1 MKKKISFPVI
11 IAAFMLTL
19 VGCQK
24 ETGEMVT
31 VSFEA
36 QLEGSNHKDAN
47 NTSDTKA
54 TSVYLNGGSKPYW
67 TSGDAIHVNNGSG
80 TISNAMV
87 NTNHGRFNAEFSS
100 NTAGPYHAVYPNSMV
115 ASIAIDYDL
124 SGENGPKLKLPRVQV
139 YETVTIDNVQQQK
152 INAPMYAYN
161 PGTAN
166 NAGGTNVLQFHNL
179 CGLMKITVT
188 NDKAWDMILD
198 SIQDEAT
205 TKKLNGEMSIADVAT
220 VTPKLTAPTE
230 PVDSFDVAARQ
241 YHTVS
246 LAGINKYLRSSS
258 LESNNAGNSDA
269 PTSITLYVYL
279 PTIASDAVAGNKFYI
294 RVFSRPAWKTGSESP
309 TYSADS
315 EVHISYEMRQTASTN
330 AYVERNKI
338 IPISIS
344 LSACKPTFTSLKPF
358 TVSSSQSK
366 VSISR
371 GNAQYFIKTYNYS
384 QSAVDAGSTS
394 TGYWRFSPR
403 QWDFLHDST
412 LYPASSVS
420 HADDYVARTG
430 NWIEHF
436 TWDSGNQPV
445 RHYDGD
451 ITGSRTNMEFTT
463 WSGDWGA
470 NFTNVTSNS
479 TWRSLTQSEM
489 HYLLKSRSTVNGSD
503 KCNFAW
509 VTLTDAVSPSG
520 GNHGSALF
528 GIVILPDGF
537 IPNNGDDA
545 TTRTTILDMDAFKFY
560 TYASHTA
567 TEYAGEGDNAV
578 RYRNDNKMT
587 VAQFE
592 YYEARGCVFIPCIG
606 VIHGLGGMNDPWTEV
621 HPEGTVWTST
631 KEPGS
636 LSADAYTLMIS
647 ADAPRDAADCR
658 TSTSLGE
665 ASDAECCRK
674 FNVRLVRPY
683 SSGGGNYK
691 YDPFQ

>member
-1 MKKKISFPVI
+1 MKKKIYISLLASVI
-11 IAAFMLTL
+11 ILAAAS
-19 VGCQK
+19 CKK

-31 VSFEA
+31 MTFDA
-36 QLEGSNHKDAN
+36 QLEGVGHKNAADP
-47 NTSDTKA
+47 K
-54 TSVYLNGGSKPYW
+54 VYLNGQKPYW
-67 TSGDAIHVNNGSG
+67 ENDDAIRVNDGGGIVSTAMVGNGNYGRFEVSFSAGTSG
-80 TISNAMV
+80 
-87 NTNHGRFNAEFSS
+87 
-100 NTAGPYHAVYPNSMV
+100 PYYAVYPASM
-115 ASIAIDYDL
+115 ASAYNL
-124 SGENGPKLKLPRVQV
+124 YNEQKVKLPRVQNYSV
-139 YETVTIDNVQQQK
+139 DGNGNQK
-152 INAPMYAYN
+152 INAPMFAYN
-161 PGTAN
+161 LSKH
-166 NAGGTNVLQFHNL
+166 VLQFHNL

-198 SIQDEAT
+198 SIQVEAT
-205 TKKLNGEMSIADVAT
+205 TKKLNGVMTIGDVT
-220 VTPKLTAPTE
+220 SETPKLTAPTDA
-230 PVDSFDVAARQ
+230 VDSFDVAARQ
-241 YHTVS
+241 CHTVS

-258 LESNNAGNSDA
+258 LASKNAGNPDA
-269 PTSITLYVYL
+269 LTSITLYVYL
-279 PTIASDAVAGNKFYI
+279 PTIASDAVDGNKFYI
-294 RVFSRPAWKTGSESP
+294 RVFSRPAWKTGSEGST

-384 QSAVDAGSTS
+384 QAAVDAGSTS

-412 LYPASSVS
+412 LYPASSLS

-445 RHYDGD
+445 RHYDGR

-489 HYLLKSRSTVNGSD
+489 HYLLKSRSTVNSSN

-509 VTLTDAVSPSG
+509 VTLIDAVSPSG

-545 TTRTTILDMDAFKFY
+545 TTRTTILGMDAFKFY

-578 RYRNDNKMT
+578 RYRNDNEMT

-606 VIHGLGGMNDPWTEV
+606 VIHGLGGMNDPWTEI

-631 KEPGS
+631 KESGS

-665 ASDAECCRK
+665 ASDAECYRK

-683 SSGGGNYK
+683 SSGGDDYK

>member
-1 MKKKISFPVI
+1 MKKKIYISLFASVI
-11 IAAFMLTL
+11 ILAAAS
-19 VGCQK
+19 CKK

-31 VSFEA
+31 MTFDA
-36 QLEGSNHKDAN
+36 QLEGVGHKNAA
-47 NTSDTKA
+47 DTKGA
-54 TSVYLNGGSKPYW
+54 ADPKVYLYEGQKPYW
-67 TSGDAIHVNNGSG
+67 EDGDAIRVNDGNGNV
-80 TISNAMV
+80 SNTTMV
-87 NTNHGRFNAEFSS
+87 GRNYGRFEVSFSAG
-100 NTAGPYHAVYPNSMV
+100 TDGPYYAVYPASM
-115 ASIAIDYDL
+115 ASSNLYN
-124 SGENGPKLKLPRVQV
+124 EQKVKLPRVQTYSV
-139 YETVTIDNVQQQK
+139 DATTGNQK
-152 INAPMYAYN
+152 INAPMFAYN
-161 PGTAN
+161 PSKH
-166 NAGGTNVLQFHNL
+166 VLQFHNL

-198 SIQDEAT
+198 SIQVEAT
-205 TKKLNGEMSIADVAT
+205 TKKLNGVMTIGDVTSA
-220 VTPKLTAPTE
+220 TPKLTAPTE
-230 PVDSFDVAARQ
+230 AVDSFDVAARQ

-258 LESNNAGNSDA
+258 LESHNAGNPDA
-269 PTSITLYVYL
+269 HTSITLYVYL
-279 PTIASDAVAGNKFYI
+279 PTIASDATSGNKFYI

-309 TYSADS
+309 TTYSADS

-344 LSACKPTFTSLKPF
+344 LSSCKPTFTSLKPF

-371 GNAQYFIKTYNYS
+371 GNAQYFIKTYDYS
-384 QSAVDAGSTS
+384 QAAVDAGSTS

-403 QWDFLHDST
+403 QWDFLHVSS
-412 LYPASSVS
+412 LYPASSPS
-420 HADDYVARTG
+420 HGDEYTPRIG

-436 TWDSGNQPV
+436 TWDSGKQPV
-445 RHYDGD
+445 RHYDAN
-451 ITGSRTNMEFTT
+451 ITGSRLNTQFTT
-463 WSGDWGA
+463 WTQDWGV
-470 NFTNVTSNS
+470 NFTNVTSSS

-489 HYLLKSRSTVNGSD
+489 DYLLKSRETVNSSN

-545 TTRTTILDMDAFKFY
+545 TTRVSILGMTDAFKFY
-560 TYASHTA
+560 KYPSTQQGQAP
-567 TEYAGEGDNAV
+567 GNGDNAV
-578 RYRNDNKMT
+578 RYRDDNTMN

-606 VIHGLGGMNDPWTEV
+606 AIDALGGGNDMWTENN
-621 HPEGTVWTST
+621 PEGTVWTST
-631 KEPGS
+631 HENLAGS
-636 LSADAYTLMIS
+636 TDAHTLMLSAEITNNNAG
-647 ADAPRDAADCR
+647 DCR
-658 TSTSLGE
+658 TGTSDGN
-665 ASDAECCRK
+665 DAECYRK

>member
-1 MKKKISFPVI
+1 MKKKIYISLFASVI
-11 IAAFMLTL
+11 ILAAAS
-19 VGCQK
+19 CKK

-31 VSFEA
+31 MTFDA
-36 QLEGSNHKDAN
+36 QLEGVGHKNAA
-47 NTSDTKA
+47 DTKGA
-54 TSVYLNGGSKPYW
+54 ADPKVYLYEGQKPYW
-67 TSGDAIHVNNGSG
+67 EDGDAIRVNDGNGTVS
-80 TISNAMV
+80 TAMV
-87 NTNHGRFNAEFSS
+87 GNGNYGRFEVSFSEGTS
-100 NTAGPYHAVYPNSMV
+100 GPYYAVYPASM
-115 ASIAIDYDL
+115 ASDYNL
-124 SGENGPKLKLPRVQV
+124 YNEQKVKLPRVQTYSV
-139 YETVTIDNVQQQK
+139 DDAGNQK
-152 INAPMYAYN
+152 INAPMFAYN
-161 PGTAN
+161 PERT
-166 NAGGTNVLQFHNL
+166 VLQFHNL

-198 SIQDEAT
+198 SIQVEAT
-205 TKKLNGEMSIADVAT
+205 TKKLNGVMTIGDVTSA
-220 VTPKLTAPTE
+220 TPKLTAPTE
-230 PVDSFDVAARQ
+230 AVDSFDVAARQ

-258 LESNNAGNSDA
+258 LESHNAGNPDA

-279 PTIASDAVAGNKFYI
+279 PTIASDAVDGNKFYI
-294 RVFSRPAWKTGSESP
+294 RVFSRPAWKTGSEGST

-371 GNAQYFIKTYNYS
+371 GNAQYYIKTYDYS
-384 QSAVDAGSTS
+384 QSAVNAGTTS

-403 QWDFLHDST
+403 QWDFLHVSS
-412 LYPASSVS
+412 LYPASSPS
-420 HADDYVARTG
+420 HGDEYTPRIG

-436 TWDSGNQPV
+436 TWDSGKQPV
-445 RHYDGD
+445 RHYDAN
-451 ITGSRTNMEFTT
+451 ITGSRLNTQFTT
-463 WSGDWGA
+463 WTQDWGV
-470 NFTNVTSNS
+470 NFTNVTSSS

-489 HYLLKSRSTVNGSD
+489 DYLLKSRETVNSSN

-545 TTRTTILDMDAFKFY
+545 TTRVSILGMTDAFKFY
-560 TYASHTA
+560 KYPSTQQGQAP
-567 TEYAGEGDNAV
+567 GNGDNAV
-578 RYRNDNKMT
+578 RYRDDNTMN

-606 VIHGLGGMNDPWTEV
+606 AIDALGGGNDMWTENN
-621 HPEGTVWTST
+621 PEGTVWTST
-631 KEPGS
+631 HENLAGS
-636 LSADAYTLMIS
+636 TDAHTLMLSAEITNNNAG
-647 ADAPRDAADCR
+647 DCR
-658 TSTSLGE
+658 TGTSDGN
-665 ASDAECCRK
+665 DAECYRK